1 MSKHNI
7 QHFFR
12 FKRVK
17 IREFCV
23 SDDAKITQVKLEPD
37 LRYLPVCSG
46 CKKKFAAFTLMR
58 PELFVIC

>member
-17 IREFCV
+17 IREFAV
-23 SDDAKITQVKLEPD
+23 SDDAKITQVELEPD
-37 LRYLPVCSG
+37 RRYLPVCSG
-46 CKKKFAAFTLMR
+46 CKKKSVAFILMR
-58 PELFVIC
+58 AEPFGTC